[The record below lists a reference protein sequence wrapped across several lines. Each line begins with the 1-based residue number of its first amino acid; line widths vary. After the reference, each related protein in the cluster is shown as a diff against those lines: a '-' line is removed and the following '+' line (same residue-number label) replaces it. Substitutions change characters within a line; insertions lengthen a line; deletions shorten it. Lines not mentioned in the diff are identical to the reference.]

1 MEQSLFAVH
10 MRHAASL
17 AQQGRA
23 YVYPNPSV
31 GAVLVQNGVV
41 VAEGWHKKC
50 GGPHAEVVCLQDA
63 AEKNVDPSQCTL
75 VVTLEPCNH
84 HGKTPPC
91 TQAILDAGIKHVVF
105 GVKDPNPEAAGGA
118 EHLRSQGVKV
128 EEGVEELLC
137 SDLLADF
144 LCWKQKKR
152 PYVLLKLA
160 STLDGRI
167 ATRTGQS
174 QWVSGED
181 SRHKVQIMR
190 KKIAQVGG
198 AIMIGGGTFRED
210 NPRLTVRY
218 PEGEEGPQPLA
229 CIVTSRLPVVSLENP
244 ILQTRPQDAIFFST
258 PAGAASPTARALAER
273 GARVWSQP
281 PQSGAV
287 RLPQLDTLLSR
298 LFEELSCPYV
308 LCEGGGKL
316 ALSLL
321 EMGLVDEFHL
331 HLAPR
336 ILGDNEAKPLFDGKS
351 PSNMSEALSL
361 RITEYEMHGE
371 DIHIVLRPK

>member
-1 MEQSLFAVH
+1 MDQRAFALH
-10 MRHAASL
+10 MRHAAAL
-17 AQQGRA
+17 AQKGRA
-23 YVYPNPSV
+23 LVYPNPCV
-31 GAVLVQNGVV
+31 GAVLVRDGHI
-41 VAEGWHKKC
+41 VAEGWHKVC
-50 GGPHAEVVCLQDA
+50 GGPHAEVECLNDA
-63 AEKNVDPSQCTL
+63 KAKNIDPSQCTL

-91 TQAILDAGIKHVVF
+91 TAAILEAGIKHVVI
-105 GVKDPNPEAAGGA
+105 GLRDPNPIAAGGV
-118 EHLRSQGVKV
+118 EHLRAQGVQV
-128 EEGVEELLC
+128 DEGVEVDLC
-137 SDLLADF
+137 RDVLADF
-144 LCWKQKKR
+144 LCWQEKKR

-181 SRHKVQIMR
+181 SRHRVQIMR
-190 KKIAQVGG
+190 KNIARVGG

-218 PEGEEGPQPLA
+218 PEGEDGPQPLA
-229 CIVTSRLPVVSLENP
+229 CIVTSRLPVVNLENT
-244 ILQTRPQDAIFFST
+244 ILQTRPKDALFFST
-258 PAGAASPTARALAER
+258 PAGAASPTARTLVEM
-273 GARVWSQP
+273 GARVWSEA
-281 PQSGAV
+281 PQSGAI
-287 RLPQLDTLLSR
+287 RLPQLDILLGR
-298 LFEELSCPYV
+298 LFSELQCPYV

-321 EMGLVDEFHL
+321 ELGLVDEFHL

-336 ILGDNEAKPLFDGKS
+336 ILGDNEARPLFDGKS
-351 PSNMSEALSL
+351 PMNMSEALSL
-361 RITEYEMHGE
+361 RISDYEMHGE

>member
-1 MEQSLFAVH
+1 MEQSPFASH
-10 MRHAASL
+10 MRHAIGL
-17 AQQGRA
+17 AKQGRA
-23 YVYPNPSV
+23 HVYPNPTV
-31 GAVLVQNGVV
+31 GAVLVRNGLV
-41 VAEGWHKKC
+41 VAEGWHKIY

-63 AEKNVDPSQCTL
+63 KEKNIDPSECTL

-91 TQAILDAGIKHVVF
+91 TEAIVKAGIKHVVF
-105 GVKDPNPEAAGGA
+105 GLRDTNVKAAGGA
-118 EHLRSQGVKV
+118 EYLESQGVKV
-128 EEGVEELLC
+128 ESGVEEQLC
-137 SDLLADF
+137 HDLVADF
-144 LCWKQKKR
+144 LCWREKKR

-174 QWVSGED
+174 QWVSGES

-190 KKIAQVGG
+190 KEIAQVGG
-198 AIMIGGGTFRED
+198 AIMIGGGTFRDD

-229 CIVTSRLPVVSLENP
+229 CIVTSRLPVVNLENN
-244 ILQTRPQDAIFFST
+244 ILQTRPKDAIFFST
-258 PAGAASPTARALAER
+258 PAGAASPTAKALMER
-273 GARVWSQP
+273 GARVWSQA

-287 RLPQLDTLLSR
+287 RLPQLDVLLFR
-298 LFEELSCPYV
+298 LFEELNCPYV

-316 ALSLL
+316 AMSLL
-321 EMGLVDEFHL
+321 ELGLVDEFHI